1 MPISS
6 SYYLDAPTLF
16 DATAIFDDAG
26 LTICAADG
34 YYSDGTIVRQQT
46 GCVLTSEEI
55 CACLIPYNSS
65 IEPFPNSEGVCG
77 QEMPIAYYTNSVTPF
92 LIIGDLVYQDSIGA
106 TPLNDGWYITPTEI
120 PECPLAYEVSGGVVV
135 NTFNCCA

>member
-6 SYYLDAPTLF
+6 NYYLNSSTLST
-16 DATAIFDDAG
+16 ATAIFDDAG

-34 YYSDGTIVRQQT
+34 YYSDGTIVRQQI
-46 GCVLTSEEI
+46 GCVLASETV
-55 CACLIPYNSS
+55 CSCLIPYNSS

-120 PECPLAYEVSGGVVV
+120 PECPLAYEVLAGVII
-135 NTFNCCA
+135 NTFNCCS

>member
-1 MPISS
+1 MAISS
-6 SYYLDAPTLF
+6 TYYLDGASLSA
-16 DATAIFDDAG
+16 ATAVFDDAG
-26 LTICAADG
+26 LTICSADG
-34 YYSDGTIVRQQT
+34 FYSDGIVVRQQV
-46 GCVLTSEEI
+46 GCVLVSEAV

-120 PECPLAYEVSGGVVV
+120 PECPLAYQVLSGMVIS
-135 NTFNCCA
+135 TFNCCA